1 MTGDALL
8 SRYGL
13 RPARLSSA
21 HRKRQVGQIYFGDQE
36 QSNGMDA
43 PTRDGIEVP
52 KWKCL
57 QPLEPKGASAMK
69 ITTVGIDLAKNLF
82 QVHAVD
88 ERGRAVLRKQLRRDQ
103 MARFFANLLPC
114 LIGMEACASAH
125 HWARTL
131 QKFGHTVRL
140 MAPQFVKPY
149 VKTNKNDVADAEAI
163 CEAVSRPNMRF
174 VPIKSVE
181 QQAVLSLHRV
191 RQGFVRARTA
201 QGNQIRGLLGEAGL
215 IIPKGIVNVA
225 KRVPALLED
234 AGDEVPA
241 SFRQLIQRLTEHL
254 KELDRQVDE
263 LETQIKA
270 WHRGSKLSCKLEK
283 IPGIGPLG
291 ASALVASIADAKS
304 FDNGRQLSAWLGLVP
319 RQDSSG
325 GKPKLLGISKRG
337 DVYLRTLLIHG
348 ARSAILAAQRKAV
361 NTNVWLAG
369 LLNRRH
375 PNIAAV
381 ALANKNARTVWALLA
396 HGREFRADYAPEA
409 SAA

>member
-1 MTGDALL
+1 
-8 SRYGL
+8 
-13 RPARLSSA
+13 
-21 HRKRQVGQIYFGDQE
+21 
-36 QSNGMDA
+36 
-43 PTRDGIEVP
+43 
-52 KWKCL
+52 
-57 QPLEPKGASAMK
+57 MK
-69 ITTVGIDLAKNLF
+69 ITTIGIDLAKNVF

-103 MARFFANLLPC
+103 MSAFFANLPPC
-114 LIGMEACASAH
+114 LVGMEACASAH
-125 HWARTL
+125 HWARSL

-149 VKTNKNDVADAEAI
+149 VKSNKNDVADAEAI
-163 CEAVSRPNMRF
+163 CEAVARPNMRF

-201 QGNQIRGLLGEAGL
+201 QGNQIRGLLGELGL

-225 KRVPALLED
+225 KRVPTVLEA
-234 AGDEVPA
+234 AGEELPA
-241 SFRQLIQRLTEHL
+241 SFRQLIERLTKHL
-254 KELDRQVDE
+254 
-263 LETQIKA
+263 KA
-270 WHRGSKLSCKLEK
+270 WHRGSELSCKLEK

-291 ASALVASIADAKS
+291 ASALVASIADANS

-319 RQDSSG
+319 RQDCSG

-348 ARSAILAAQRKAV
+348 ARSAILAAQRKSV
-361 NTNVWLAG
+361 NTNVWLAK
-369 LLNRRH
+369 LLDRRH

-396 HGREFRADYAPEA
+396 HGREFRADYVPEF